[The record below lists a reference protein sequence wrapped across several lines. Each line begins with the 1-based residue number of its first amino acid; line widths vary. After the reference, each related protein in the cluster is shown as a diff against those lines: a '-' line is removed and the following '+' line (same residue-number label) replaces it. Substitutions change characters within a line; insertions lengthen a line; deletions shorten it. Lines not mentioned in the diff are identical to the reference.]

1 MASVALAI
9 IGYGIMGER
18 LLRAALDHDA
28 PPVRIAGVFDP
39 SPQALD
45 RLAKAFSALPRLASA
60 DAAIEAAE
68 CVYVASPPATHL
80 DYAGRALDRD
90 RAVFCE
96 KPLAVDLPAARA
108 FVAAAG
114 GWRGR
119 AAVNFPF
126 ASAFAVDQLRSWMA
140 DGAVG
145 TPQRLTI
152 EVAFA
157 AWPRPW
163 QVAAAGW
170 LEKRA
175 QGGFTRE
182 VVSHFL
188 FLAGRL
194 LGPLRLDSGGATW
207 PAGDGSETA
216 LQASLD
222 AGGIPVTIKGAV
234 GETDQPDHNLW
245 VLQGSNGAIRLRDW
259 AIAERLGSDGAW
271 QVDPDALPNEALR
284 PLVLRRQLDKVARM
298 TRGEAHD
305 LANLGEALQVQ
316 EIVEAMLAGR

>member
-1 MASVALAI
+1 MAVALAI

-18 LLRAALDHDA
+18 LLRAALDHEA
-28 PPVRIAGVFDP
+28 PSVRIAGVYDP

-45 RLAKAFSALPRLASA
+45 RLAQSFPSVPRLASA
-60 DAAIEAAE
+60 DAAIEEAE

-126 ASAFAVDQLRSWMA
+126 ASAFAVEQLRAWMA
-140 DGAVG
+140 DGTVG
-145 TPQRLTI
+145 TPQSLAI

-157 AWPRPW
+157 QWPRPW
-163 QVAAAGW
+163 QAAAAGW

-188 FLAGRL
+188 FLTRRL
-194 LGPLRLDSGGATW
+194 LGPLQLRSASATS
-207 PAGDGSETA
+207 PGGDGSETA

-222 AGGIPVTIKGAV
+222 AGIPVTLEGAV
-234 GETDQPDHNLW
+234 GATGQADHNLW
-245 VLQGSNGAIRLRDW
+245 VLRGTNGAVRLRDW

-271 QVDPDALPNEALR
+271 QADPDALPNEALR

-298 TRGEAHD
+298 TRGEDHD
-305 LANLGEALQVQ
+305 LATLGEALQVQ